1 MRISIPQF
9 WQSAT
14 VKIPPGEYEM
24 TDPRLNGM
32 GEHLVRT
39 GQAEVL
45 PEAEP
50 ANEAAPRRRRRR
62 KGGET

>member
-14 VKIPPGEYEM
+14 VRIEPGEYEM

-45 PEAEP
+45 PETTDET
-50 ANEAAPRRRRRR
+50 APRKRR
-62 KGGET
+62 KGDEA

>member
-1 MRISIPQF
+1 MYIRIPHF

-14 VKIPPGEYEM
+14 IRIEPGDYEM

-50 ANEAAPRRRRRR
+50 SDEAAPRRRR
-62 KGGET
+62 KGDEA